1 MTSPSYWK
9 MVCRYVA
16 RLLSHPLVPLFAAIA
31 AILITFSSVKTGLWA
46 DDEIH
51 AAVLT
56 PHNALKDIGMISA
69 DSHRFKNAIMTLY
82 QWTGRGKL
90 RKSLGL
96 MFPWWGDTEM
106 ASNFWRPL
114 ASASL
119 WLDYKLWPQ
128 NTALMHLENVLW
140 FALAAFLVT
149 LCYRRFV
156 GGWAAGVAA
165 ILFVSNPEFPAVVAW
180 IAARY
185 AIMTLALGICALL
198 FHHKWR
204 ASGSMFGA
212 AASWVALVLCL
223 LSGEGGIAA
232 AGYILGYGIFYE
244 KSDVRSRILSIL
256 PATLIVLIWQVSYKT
271 LGYGAHYSMIYVDP
285 SAEPIRYL
293 ASLFRYG
300 PILLLNITGQLRMG
314 LFMTMSSHVQDLIWI
329 GAMAQWCVALA
340 LLWPML
346 RNDRRAA
353 FLLAGA
359 LMSLIPACSS
369 ASVNERS
376 LFFIAFGGIGLAALA
391 LEAAAKGVTWLDG
404 HRVRRVLVSTGALAV
419 VLLHAAHP
427 LWMLVRSHINGL
439 QYSTSIKTNARA
451 IDVDKSDF
459 GAGKNIIV
467 VNTGETF
474 GFVTHAFPH
483 RAYKKIA
490 LPQGMGLLTGTYHNV
505 RITRTDSST
514 LVFNTPG
521 GTGHPFL
528 AQHRQLLHRH
538 FPQRSFSGF
547 GAPDACRR

>member
-1 MTSPSYWK
+1 
-9 MVCRYVA
+9 
-16 RLLSHPLVPLFAAIA
+16 
-31 AILITFSSVKTGLWA
+31 
-46 DDEIH
+46 
-51 AAVLT
+51 
-56 PHNALKDIGMISA
+56 
-69 DSHRFKNAIMTLY
+69 
-82 QWTGRGKL
+82 
-90 RKSLGL
+90 
-96 MFPWWGDTEM
+96 
-106 ASNFWRPL
+106 
-114 ASASL
+114 
-119 WLDYKLWPQ
+119 
-128 NTALMHLENVLW
+128 
-140 FALAAFLVT
+140 
-149 LCYRRFV
+149 
-156 GGWAAGVAA
+156 
-165 ILFVSNPEFPAVVAW
+165 
-180 IAARY
+180 
-185 AIMTLALGICALL
+185 
-198 FHHKWR
+198 
-204 ASGSMFGA
+204 
-212 AASWVALVLCL
+212 
-223 LSGEGGIAA
+223 
-232 AGYILGYGIFYE
+232 
-244 KSDVRSRILSIL
+244 
-256 PATLIVLIWQVSYKT
+256 
-271 LGYGAHYSMIYVDP
+271 
-285 SAEPIRYL
+285 
-293 ASLFRYG
+293 
-300 PILLLNITGQLRMG
+300 
-314 LFMTMSSHVQDLIWI
+314 
-329 GAMAQWCVALA
+329 MAQWCVALA

-451 IDVDKSDF
+451 IDVDNSDF

-521 GTGHPFL
+521 GTLYPL
-528 AQHRQLLHRH
+528 RQLPEQDIRFWPNIDNYYIGIFLNAAFRVLERPMHVGDSVDCRWFEAVVEEVEARGVPSKAMFRFDH
-538 FPQRSFSGF
+538 PLDDTCFAWVWWDWKTCAYYPFVPPPVGQTIVVPGRFSTVECNGHDTLVMQR
-547 GAPDACRR
+547 D